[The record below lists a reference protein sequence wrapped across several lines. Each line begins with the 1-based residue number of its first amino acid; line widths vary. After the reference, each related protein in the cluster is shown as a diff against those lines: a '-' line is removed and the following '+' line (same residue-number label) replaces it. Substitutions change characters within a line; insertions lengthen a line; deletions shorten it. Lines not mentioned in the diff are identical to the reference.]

1 MLVLEEVEIGLG
13 QSLLDI
19 KRFAV
24 RGRVL
29 DTGLHL
35 NLKLVFEE
43 GVFGLGHFLLDIDQK
58 VDYPTLDRP
67 NVCVLLQRIFH
78 TRSYTRHRVTLA
90 LDRPNECGLIQEYTS
105 TGDTLVIESE

>member
-1 MLVLEEVEIGLG
+1 VFHLILVLEEVEIGLG
-13 QSLLDI
+13 KSLLDI
-19 KRFAV
+19 KRFDV

-58 VDYPTLDRP
+58 VDYPTPRLTIK
-67 NVCVLLQRIFH
+67 L
-78 TRSYTRHRVTLA
+78 
-90 LDRPNECGLIQEYTS
+90 
-105 TGDTLVIESE
+105 